1 MTKVHGLDNRQIV
14 FCYLNNLN
22 QLEQIEE
29 LIAEAAVSS
38 VIPFMGST
46 VTLSM
51 ILTDDN
57 LKKLKEHDM
66 YLLLNQVNDV
76 LYPVVELIRESDPD
90 LYDDVADAFDIG
102 LDDLL

>member
-1 MTKVHGLDNRQIV
+1 
-14 FCYLNNLN
+14 
-22 QLEQIEE
+22 LEQIEE

-102 LDDLL
+102 LEDLL